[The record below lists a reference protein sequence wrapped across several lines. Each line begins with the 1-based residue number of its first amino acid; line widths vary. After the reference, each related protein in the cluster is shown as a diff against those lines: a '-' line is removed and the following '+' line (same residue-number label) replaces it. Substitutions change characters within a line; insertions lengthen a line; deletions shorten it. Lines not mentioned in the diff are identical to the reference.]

1 MGNFNLQRDQ
11 IAGKEKEKMSGKALN
26 CIGNG
31 VGTIRNRLKINLIRG
46 GRPQRQARYDDRNL
60 GTQKS
65 YGALGAEGEARN
77 NAGGFEQHRVD
88 TKYPFELVGISR
100 GVLSI

>member
-1 MGNFNLQRDQ
+1 MGGLGTPVLHYRSAQRHY
-11 IAGKEKEKMSGKALN
+11 S
-26 CIGNG
+26 
-31 VGTIRNRLKINLIRG
+31 R

-65 YGALGAEGEARN
+65 YGALGTEGEARN
-77 NAGGFEQHRVD
+77 NAGRFEQHRVD